1 MLITNQQAV
10 WFYRLAVKKQKNE
23 HDHAAYTVKQLKAVG
38 ILSLPNEDR
47 CDRYPDGDRNFILS
61 SVCKRFKDI
70 MTRSSFRCSVLYT
83 RLDSIYDWRESTE
96 EFKQDHYNMY
106 EIKKCFGCDKLYK
119 EMCGFVGNGQLA
131 TFYKFYSSLTLP
143 GFCSNECIPGHLLHE
158 NLWYH

>member
-1 MLITNQQAV
+1 
-10 WFYRLAVKKQKNE
+10 VKKQKNE
-23 HDHAAYTVKQLKAVG
+23 HDHAAYTVKQSKAVG
-38 ILSLPNEDR
+38 ILSLPNEILA
-47 CDRYPDGDRNFILS
+47 CILKEVMKDGDRNFILS

-158 NLWYH
+158 NL